1 MKHIEIYTDGAC
13 SGNPGPGGWGA
24 ILRFRTAQKVYEKEL
39 SGGEANTT
47 NNRMEMTALLEA
59 LRQLKEP
66 CAIDL
71 YSDSKYVIDSLQKG
85 WARGWRAR
93 GWKKADKSPA
103 LNPDLWAPLLAES
116 EKHEITYHWLKGHA
130 GHPENERCDRMAV
143 EQSKSTAGGKPDAAV
158 CYKKEKI
165 MDGFNTF
172 EKQDK
177 ILLGLNSGSD
187 AAAALRILQQQGF
200 AVQTFTVENAVS
212 AAELLQLLTDK
223 AAELDC
229 AFIATGHFARIEVDR
244 EGISR
249 VLPATDADADQS
261 AALRDLPQEILAKLV
276 LPLGDFTKADVE
288 EILTE
293 KAE

>member
-1 MKHIEIYTDGAC
+1 
-13 SGNPGPGGWGA
+13 
-24 ILRFRTAQKVYEKEL
+24 
-39 SGGEANTT
+39 
-47 NNRMEMTALLEA
+47 
-59 LRQLKEP
+59 
-66 CAIDL
+66 
-71 YSDSKYVIDSLQKG
+71 
-85 WARGWRAR
+85 
-93 GWKKADKSPA
+93 
-103 LNPDLWAPLLAES
+103 
-116 EKHEITYHWLKGHA
+116 
-130 GHPENERCDRMAV
+130 
-143 EQSKSTAGGKPDAAV
+143 
-158 CYKKEKI
+158 

-212 AAELLQLLTDK
+212 AAEPLQLLTDK

-249 VLPATDADADQS
+249 VLPAADADADQS

>member
-1 MKHIEIYTDGAC
+1 
-13 SGNPGPGGWGA
+13 
-24 ILRFRTAQKVYEKEL
+24 
-39 SGGEANTT
+39 
-47 NNRMEMTALLEA
+47 
-59 LRQLKEP
+59 
-66 CAIDL
+66 
-71 YSDSKYVIDSLQKG
+71 
-85 WARGWRAR
+85 
-93 GWKKADKSPA
+93 
-103 LNPDLWAPLLAES
+103 
-116 EKHEITYHWLKGHA
+116 
-130 GHPENERCDRMAV
+130 
-143 EQSKSTAGGKPDAAV
+143 
-158 CYKKEKI
+158 

-212 AAELLQLLTDK
+212 AVELLQLLTDK

-249 VLPATDADADQS
+249 VLPAADADADQS

>member
-1 MKHIEIYTDGAC
+1 
-13 SGNPGPGGWGA
+13 
-24 ILRFRTAQKVYEKEL
+24 
-39 SGGEANTT
+39 
-47 NNRMEMTALLEA
+47 
-59 LRQLKEP
+59 
-66 CAIDL
+66 
-71 YSDSKYVIDSLQKG
+71 
-85 WARGWRAR
+85 
-93 GWKKADKSPA
+93 
-103 LNPDLWAPLLAES
+103 
-116 EKHEITYHWLKGHA
+116 
-130 GHPENERCDRMAV
+130 
-143 EQSKSTAGGKPDAAV
+143 
-158 CYKKEKI
+158 

-212 AAELLQLLTDK
+212 AAELLRLLTDK

-288 EILTE
+288 EILTK

>member
-1 MKHIEIYTDGAC
+1 
-13 SGNPGPGGWGA
+13 
-24 ILRFRTAQKVYEKEL
+24 
-39 SGGEANTT
+39 
-47 NNRMEMTALLEA
+47 
-59 LRQLKEP
+59 
-66 CAIDL
+66 
-71 YSDSKYVIDSLQKG
+71 
-85 WARGWRAR
+85 
-93 GWKKADKSPA
+93 
-103 LNPDLWAPLLAES
+103 
-116 EKHEITYHWLKGHA
+116 
-130 GHPENERCDRMAV
+130 
-143 EQSKSTAGGKPDAAV
+143 
-158 CYKKEKI
+158 

-212 AAELLQLLTDK
+212 AAELLHLLTDK

>member
-1 MKHIEIYTDGAC
+1 
-13 SGNPGPGGWGA
+13 
-24 ILRFRTAQKVYEKEL
+24 
-39 SGGEANTT
+39 
-47 NNRMEMTALLEA
+47 
-59 LRQLKEP
+59 
-66 CAIDL
+66 
-71 YSDSKYVIDSLQKG
+71 
-85 WARGWRAR
+85 
-93 GWKKADKSPA
+93 
-103 LNPDLWAPLLAES
+103 
-116 EKHEITYHWLKGHA
+116 
-130 GHPENERCDRMAV
+130 
-143 EQSKSTAGGKPDAAV
+143 
-158 CYKKEKI
+158 

-212 AAELLQLLTDK
+212 ASELLQLLTDK

-249 VLPATDADADQS
+249 VLPAADADADQS

-293 KAE
+293 KTE